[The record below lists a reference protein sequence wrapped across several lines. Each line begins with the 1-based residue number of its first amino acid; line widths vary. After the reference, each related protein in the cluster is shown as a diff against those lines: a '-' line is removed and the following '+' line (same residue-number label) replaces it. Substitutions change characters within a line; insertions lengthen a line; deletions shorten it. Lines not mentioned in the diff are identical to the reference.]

1 MKTLKQ
7 LNVQLLINEFNA
19 KIIYGNE
26 SETLENFSKDTRE
39 IKENDV
45 YVGIKGENFD
55 GNLFYEDAFNKG
67 AKIAILEKKSID
79 EDNIKKYDNKT
90 VILVDN
96 SIELLQKLANYKI
109 KNSNVKV
116 VAVTGSV
123 GKTSTKDIVY
133 NTIKTKYR
141 VIKTEGNL
149 NNHLGLPL
157 TILRLKDEEVIVL
170 EMGMNHFNEISILS
184 KIAMPDIAIIT
195 NIGTAH
201 IGNLGS
207 RENILKAK
215 LEILDGMNNGTL
227 IINNDNDLLHEH
239 LDEIKKKTNVIT
251 VGIDNKSNYN
261 ATNIVDNVF
270 SSEFKINNNDFK
282 INVGGKPF
290 IYNSLVSYAVGK
302 LLNID
307 DKDIIK
313 GIKEFKLSNNRME
326 LININGY
333 TLINDTYNASYD
345 SVIAAIDLVSKS
357 NYKRKIL
364 ILGDILELGEFSS
377 KIHEEI
383 GKYIINK
390 NITSVILIGN
400 EVNNI
405 KKILE
410 NNKFNEIYSFKSEEL
425 SYNFLDEYLSKDDIV
440 LIKGSHGMNLINIVN
455 YLKTSKSE

>member
-377 KIHEEI
+377 KIHEDI

-405 KKILE
+405 KKVLE

>member
-19 KIIYGNE
+19 KFIYGNE

-39 IKENDV
+39 INENDV

-67 AKIAILEKKSID
+67 AKIAILEKGSID
-79 EDNIKKYDNKT
+79 IDNIKKYDNKT
-90 VILVDN
+90 ILLVDN

-133 NTIKTKYR
+133 NTIKTKYK

-170 EMGMNHFNEISILS
+170 EMGMNHFNEISLLS

-251 VGIDNKSNYN
+251 VGIDNNSDYN
-261 ATNIVDNVF
+261 ATNIVDNIF

-326 LININGY
+326 LISINGY

-345 SVIAAIDLVSKS
+345 SVVAAIDLVSKS

-364 ILGDILELGEFSS
+364 ILGDILELGEFST
-377 KIHEEI
+377 KIHEDI

-405 KKILE
+405 KKVLE
-410 NNKFNEIYSFKSEEL
+410 DNKFNEIYSFKSEEL
-425 SYNFLDEYLSKDDIV
+425 SYKFLDEYLSKDDIV